1 VSTHHH
7 HRLASSCCSYSCVA
21 VACPLRAEG
30 TAPLVPM
37 LPTPEMP
44 EISIPGSTRVWI
56 IDSTVGGGCRYFEEL
71 AIRRSNLLY
80 DMIDGSGGFYNCFVT
95 QERFR
100 SRMQVV
106 FTIGDGCALPVAAV
120 SVCGWIGWHTAR
132 GLWRWRIMPA
142 FANACAIRHLLLVPG

>member
-1 VSTHHH
+1 
-7 HRLASSCCSYSCVA
+7 
-21 VACPLRAEG
+21 
-30 TAPLVPM
+30 M

-44 EISIPGSTRVWI
+44 EKSIPGSTRVWI